1 MIGKEYNEIHKRIG
15 KAIYDDIWISNTDLV
30 IRL

>member
-1 MIGKEYNEIHKRIG
+1 MIAEEYNEIYKRIG